1 MAQYWLINCDTSLTK
16 EKPYW
21 REDILQLDLAQ
32 GGYDALFILRQGL
45 TVSYE
50 LTTIEQIG
58 KEEYLRA
65 LGEHYRLRWGVPSLV
80 RGD

>member
-32 GGYDALFILRQGL
+32 GGYDALFILRPGL

-50 LTTIEQIG
+50 QIG
-58 KEEYLRA
+58 KDELR
-65 LGEHYRLRWGVPSLV
+65 GT
-80 RGD
+80 

>member
-1 MAQYWLINCDTSLTK
+1 MINSPKYLVQVGSK
-16 EKPYW
+16 LHAYW
-21 REDILQLDLAQ
+21 REDILQCDLAQ